1 MLFTEPT
8 FLFAFLPLLLAIYY
22 VTPLAARNALLV
34 VASVLFYARDGGAF
48 TWLILASIVVNTVA
62 AVWVDRLRGTPAA
75 TRLLVGIV
83 GLNLLSLATF
93 KYSGFLIENLNLA
106 LGAMGMGPLAAPELL
121 LPIGISFFT
130 FHSISYIVDVYRR
143 QAVAQKGPVG
153 AALYLLF
160 FPQLIA
166 GPIIRYKDIAAQINA
181 RPHTSSGFALGVR
194 RFIIGLAKKLLVAGI
209 VARPADAIFA
219 LPPGELTAAL
229 AWLGVACYTLQ
240 IYFDFSGYS
249 DMAIGLGHMFGFTF
263 PENFRYPYVASS
275 VQDFWKRWHMSLS
288 SWFRDYLYIPLGGSR
303 VSPARV
309 YLNLTHRVLP
319 VRVVARRKLDFRHLG
334 PAARAVPRARTPGPG
349 TLAVQRPARGGLG
362 LHAAG
367 GDGGLGVLPR
377 GLGLA
382 RVGNA
387 DGDGG
392 PGRGSSDALRRVLV
406 PDAGV
411 AAGGAGGHH
420 RLHAGRAGAG
430 AVRHQSPRRRWRS
443 RRRRGDVRAMGARY
457 GRGACRDAAG
467 IDDAGG
473 RRRLQPLHLLPLLI
487 CVP

>member
-8 FLFAFLPLLLAIYY
+8 FLFAFLPLLLAVYY

-48 TWLILASIVVNTVA
+48 TWLILASIAVNTVA

-75 TRLLVGIV
+75 TRLLIAIV

-93 KYSGFLIENLNLA
+93 KYSGFLVDNLNVGLA
-106 LGAMGMGPLAAPELL
+106 AIGRGPLSAPELL

-181 RPHTSSGFALGVR
+181 RPHTASGFALGVR

-219 LPPGELTAAL
+219 LPPGELTMAH

-275 VQDFWKRWHMSLS
+275 VQDFWKRWHISLS
-288 SWFRDYLYIPLGGSR
+288 SWFRDYLYVPLGGNR
-303 VSPARV
+303 VDPWKMYRNLDTVFFLCGLWHGASWNFVIWGLFHGTFLVLERVGLGTLLKRLAPSARHV
-309 YLNLTHRVLP
+309 YLLVVVMVGWVFFRAEDLPRALAYLQAMFGLGDAPMPALRLSWYLTREVRLAILAGIIGSMP
-319 VRVVARRKLDFRHLG
+319 VIPYLRALAERAADNWRGWATEAAGTVALLAVFLAALLQV
-334 PAARAVPRARTPGPG
+334 AARSYNPFIYFRF
-349 TLAVQRPARGGLG
+349 
-362 LHAAG
+362 
-367 GDGGLGVLPR
+367 
-377 GLGLA
+377 
-382 RVGNA
+382 
-387 DGDGG
+387 
-392 PGRGSSDALRRVLV
+392 
-406 PDAGV
+406 
-411 AAGGAGGHH
+411 
-420 RLHAGRAGAG
+420 
-430 AVRHQSPRRRWRS
+430 
-443 RRRRGDVRAMGARY
+443 
-457 GRGACRDAAG
+457 
-467 IDDAGG
+467 
-473 RRRLQPLHLLPLLI
+473 
-487 CVP
+487 

>member
-1 MLFTEPT
+1 VLFTEPT
-8 FLFAFLPLLLAIYY
+8 FLFAFLPSLLAIYY
-22 VTPLAARNALLV
+22 MTPVAARNALLV

-48 TWLILASIVVNTVA
+48 TWLILSSIIINTVA

-93 KYSGFLIENLNLA
+93 KYSGFLIENLNLL
-106 LGAMGMGPLAAPELL
+106 LGTMERRPLAAPELL

-166 GPIIRYKDIAAQINA
+166 GPIIRYKDIADQINA
-181 RPHTSSGFALGVR
+181 RAHTSSGFALGVR

-219 LPPGELTAAL
+219 LPPGELTAAH

-303 VSPARV
+303 RSPARV
-309 YLNLTHRVLP
+309 YLNLTIVFFLC
-319 VRVVARRKLDFRHLG
+319 
-334 PAARAVPRARTPGPG
+334 
-349 TLAVQRPARGGLG
+349 GLWHGASWTFVIWG
-362 LHAAG
+362 LLH
-367 GDGGLGVLPR
+367 GLFLVFER
-377 GLGLA
+377 LGLA
-382 RVGNA
+382 RWLSNAPRVVGWAYMLLVVMIGWVFFRA
-387 DGDGG
+387 DSASHAG
-392 PGRGSSDALRRVLV
+392 AMLV
-406 PDAGV
+406 AMAGLGAGAPTPYAASWYLTPELLLAGV
-411 AAGGAGGHH
+411 AGIIGSMPVVPALAPYI
-420 RLHAGRAGAG
+420 A
-430 AVRHQSPRRRWRS
+430 S
-443 RRRRGDVRAMGARY
+443 RRTATSGH
-457 GRGACRDAAG
+457 DAAVEMSTPWALG
-467 IDDAGG
+467 AAVALAVLLLASMTQVAAGSFSPFIYF
-473 RRRLQPLHLLPLLI
+473 RF
-487 CVP
+487 

>member
-1 MLFTEPT
+1 VLFTEPT

-93 KYSGFLIENLNLA
+93 KYSGFLIENMNLA
-106 LGAMGMGPLAAPELL
+106 LGAMGIEPVAAPELL

-160 FPQLIA
+160 LPQLIA
-166 GPIIRYKDIAAQINA
+166 GPIIRYKDIAAQINS

-219 LPPGELTAAL
+219 LPPGELTAAH

-309 YLNLTHRVLP
+309 YLNLTIVFFLCGLWHGASWTFVIWGLLHGLFLVLERLGLGRWLSNAP
-319 VRVVARRKLDFRHLG
+319 RVVGWAYMLLVVMVGWVFFRADSASHAWAMLM
-334 PAARAVPRARTPGPG
+334 AMA
-349 TLAVQRPARGGLG
+349 GLG
-362 LHAAG
+362 AGAATPYAASWYLTPELLLAGLAGIIGSMPVVPALAPYITSHRAAAG
-367 GDGGLGVLPR
+367 GHDAAAKMSAPWALGTAVA
-377 GLGLA
+377 LA
-382 RVGNA
+382 VMLLA
-387 DGDGG
+387 
-392 PGRGSSDALRRVLV
+392 SMTQ
-406 PDAGV
+406 V
-411 AAGGAGGHH
+411 AAGAF
-420 RLHAGRAGAG
+420 
-430 AVRHQSPRRRWRS
+430 SPFIYFRF
-443 RRRRGDVRAMGARY
+443 
-457 GRGACRDAAG
+457 
-467 IDDAGG
+467 
-473 RRRLQPLHLLPLLI
+473 
-487 CVP
+487 

>member
-1 MLFTEPT
+1 VLFTEPT
-8 FLFAFLPLLLAIYY
+8 FLFAFLPVLLAIYY

-75 TRLLVGIV
+75 TRLLYGIV

-93 KYSGFLIENLNLA
+93 KYSGFLIENLNLG
-106 LGAMGMGPLAAPELL
+106 LGAIGQGPLTAPKLL

-181 RPHTSSGFALGVR
+181 RPHTASGFALGVR

-219 LPPGELTAAL
+219 LPPGELTAAH

-303 VSPARV
+303 RSPARV
-309 YLNLTHRVLP
+309 YLNLTIVFFLCGLWHGASWTFVIWGLLHGLFLVVERLGLGRWLAGAP
-319 VRVVARRKLDFRHLG
+319 RVVGWAYTLLVVMVGWVFFRADSASHAVAMLMAMAGLGTGAATPYAASWYFTPELVLAGLAGIIGSMPVVPALAPYVTSRRAAVGGDEAPAEMSAPWALG
-334 PAARAVPRARTPGPG
+334 TAVA
-349 TLAVQRPARGGLG
+349 LAVL
-362 LHAAG
+362 L
-367 GDGGLGVLPR
+367 
-377 GLGLA
+377 LA
-382 RVGNA
+382 
-387 DGDGG
+387 
-392 PGRGSSDALRRVLV
+392 SMTQ
-406 PDAGV
+406 V
-411 AAGGAGGHH
+411 AAGAF
-420 RLHAGRAGAG
+420 
-430 AVRHQSPRRRWRS
+430 SPFIYFRF
-443 RRRRGDVRAMGARY
+443 
-457 GRGACRDAAG
+457 
-467 IDDAGG
+467 
-473 RRRLQPLHLLPLLI
+473 
-487 CVP
+487 